1 VGDTSTTTLGWYG
14 LHVYGW
20 EQDIMPIDLEWHH
33 LGASYDGTT
42 LKWYGDGL
50 LIGSQNRALNTPDNV
65 HVGKR
70 EDNDNYFPGQV
81 DDFRI
86 YNRVLSDEEMAGLAG
101 ITLPYDKP
109 F

>member
-1 VGDTSTTTLGWYG
+1 
-14 LHVYGW
+14 
-20 EQDIMPIDLEWHH
+20 MPIDLEWHH

-42 LKWYGDGL
+42 IKWYGDGL
-50 LIGSQNRALNTPDNV
+50 LVGSEDRTLATPDNV

-70 EDNDNYFPGQV
+70 QDNDNYFPGQV

-101 ITLPYDKP
+101 ITQPYDKP